1 MAINTFVFGIPFIF
15 YSYMADKAYNIFIFL
30 LCYKF

>member
-1 MAINTFVFGIPFIF
+1 MAINTFVFGIHFIF
-15 YSYMADKAYNIFIFL
+15 YSYAKKKAYNIFIFI